1 MEHKNNSLSQSDF
14 VVFIAI
20 VTIIQWEGIGQ
31 KMLVYVIQGKGK
43 YCLWIFKFFIVKQYE
58 VDVFVDRKYFV
69 ILQP

>member
-1 MEHKNNSLSQSDF
+1 MEYANNSLSLSDF
-14 VVFIAI
+14 VVFVV

-31 KMLVYVIQGKGK
+31 KMLVYVIYSKGK
-43 YCLWIFKFFIVKQYE
+43 YCLWIFKCFIVKQYE

>member
-14 VVFIAI
+14 VVFIVV

-43 YCLWIFKFFIVKQYE
+43 YCL
-58 VDVFVDRKYFV
+58 
-69 ILQP
+69 